1 MNALLFKCLVLCLS
15 VSVVTHAQIF
25 HLPNNTELNK
35 LWHDFK
41 RSFNKTYV
49 GYHEERRR
57 KAWEENIQRIVDHN
71 KEAKNPEIVGDFYE
85 MTHHLPEEFDWR
97 KQGFSTPIY
106 NQKDCG
112 SCYAFS
118 IALALQAQI
127 FRQTKQL
134 VPLSAQQL
142 IDCSVSTGNYGCGG
156 GSLRNTLRYLDQSG
170 GLMTYKDY
178 PYIAKQTRCQ
188 FERNRALVNLSSW
201 AILPTRNE
209 RAMEVAINKVGPV
222 AASIN
227 ASPHTF
233 QLYHSGVYDD
243 PFCSPN
249 TVNHAMLVVGY
260 TKDAWILKNWWGNRW
275 GEEGYMRLRKGNN
288 RCGVANFVAYGI
300 V

>member
-1 MNALLFKCLVLCLS
+1 MV
-15 VSVVTHAQIF
+15 
-25 HLPNNTELNK
+25 K
-35 LWHDFK
+35 LTQ
-41 RSFNKTYV
+41 ST
-49 GYHEERRR
+49 RR
-57 KAWEENIQRIVDHN
+57 KLE
-71 KEAKNPEIVGDFYE
+71 NPEVVGDFYE
-85 MTHHLPEEFDWR
+85 MAHHIPDEFDWR
-97 KQGFSTPIY
+97 KAGFKTPIY

-118 IALALQAQI
+118 VALALQAQI
-127 FRQTKQL
+127 FKQTNQL

-142 IDCSVSTGNYGCGG
+142 VDCSVSAGNYGCGG

-178 PYIAKQTRCQ
+178 PYIAKQTRCHFDQ
-188 FERNRALVNLSSW
+188 HRAIVNLSSW
-201 AILPTRNE
+201 AILPARNE
-209 RAMEVAINKVGPV
+209 RAMEIAIYKIGPI

-275 GEEGYMRLRKGNN
+275 GEDGYMRLRRGAN
-288 RCGVANFVAYGI
+288 RCGIANFVAYG
-300 V
+300 VV